1 MFEFLQVGFYNLVE
15 ELNTHKSGQN
25 FKKEDEINEKA
36 NTIRVG
42 RYKVTPQVR
51 RISNTKTSKNS
62 KRERI
67 LRK

>member
-1 MFEFLQVGFYNLVE
+1 MFEFLQVGIYNLIEDISV
-15 ELNTHKSGQN
+15 HKSGQN

-51 RISNTKTSKNS
+51 RLPNTKTSKNS
-62 KRERI
+62 KRECI

>member
-1 MFEFLQVGFYNLVE
+1 MFEYLQVGIYNLVE
-15 ELNTHKSGQN
+15 ELNVHKSGQN

-36 NTIRVG
+36 NTIRIG
-42 RYKVTPQVR
+42 RYKVAPQVR
-51 RISNTKTSKNS
+51 RIPNTKTSKNS

>member
-1 MFEFLQVGFYNLVE
+1 MFEFLQVGIYNLVE
-15 ELNTHKSGQN
+15 ELNVHKSGQN

-42 RYKVTPQVR
+42 RYKVTSQVR
-51 RISNTKTSKNS
+51 WISNTKTSKNS